1 MSTILTRCR
10 DAEMMGPVCDVIT
23 DEKPIDETIKEMR
36 VNAKIHN
43 EPDITDDDVAD
54 LEELLTGA
62 DACCMD
68 ECCC

>member
-10 DAEMMGPVCDVIT
+10 DADMMGPVCDVIA
-23 DEKPIDETIKEMR
+23 EGKPIDETIKEMR
-36 VNAKIHN
+36 INAKIHN
-43 EPDITDDDVAD
+43 EPDITDDVAD

>member
-23 DEKPIDETIKEMR
+23 DEKPIDETIKQMR

-43 EPDITDDDVAD
+43 EPDITDDAAD